1 MSQPDA
7 AFWDERYAAG
17 RTPWDQPEPP
27 RAFADFLKQR
37 LPGGRAFVPG
47 CGSGYE
53 IRALHEAGWETL
65 GIDYSHAAVARAQ
78 KILGPKAELVRY
90 GDFFA
95 SVVSRN

>member
-17 RTPWDQPEPP
+17 CTPWDQPEPP
-27 RAFADFLKQR
+27 RAFADFLKHRQS
-37 LPGGRAFVPG
+37 GGRAFVPG

-78 KILGPKAELVRY
+78 KILGPKAGLVR
-90 GDFFA
+90 
-95 SVVSRN
+95 